1 MNKLLYNS
9 KNDRYFYLGYDEG
22 TQSPRKEFE
31 HQSRFITWEGRSASP
46 DKNPYHTFEDILK
59 GHEVPQTGNLM
70 VDLDN
75 LADAMEDKG
84 YVMLPVW
91 KYEHGGACYRA
102 AEGCPFPDYGF
113 DSGLVGVI
121 YEEVLPHEDPEHIK
135 EMLKAEVY
143 EEYTAWIE
151 GNIFYVSEYSKDGE
165 LLDSIG
171 GIYNQDFD
179 DEIFVD
185 ALNDYFNAEI
195 SSMDALEEVG
205 YEYDFVYDEELDE
218 DIRVEMSIEDRIQMH
233 QDDMEYNE
241 PSHDEEER

>member
-31 HQSRFITWEGRSASP
+31 HQSRFITWEGRSVSP

-59 GHEVPQTGNLM
+59 GFEVPMTGNLS

-75 LADAMEDKG
+75 LVDAMEDKG
-84 YVMLPVW
+84 YACLPVW
-91 KYEHGGACYRA
+91 KYEHGGTCYRA
-102 AEGCPFPDYGF
+102 AEGNPFPDAGW
-113 DSGLVGVI
+113 DSGLAGII

-165 LLDSIG
+165 LLDSVG

-179 DEIFVD
+179 DEIF
-185 ALNDYFNAEI
+185 AETFNDYLDAEI
-195 SSMDALEEVG
+195 ESMDSFEEVG
-205 YEYDFVYDEELDE
+205 YEYDYVYDEELDE
-218 DIRVEMSIEDRIQMH
+218 DIRVEMSLADRIQMH
-233 QDDMEYNE
+233 QDDLEYST